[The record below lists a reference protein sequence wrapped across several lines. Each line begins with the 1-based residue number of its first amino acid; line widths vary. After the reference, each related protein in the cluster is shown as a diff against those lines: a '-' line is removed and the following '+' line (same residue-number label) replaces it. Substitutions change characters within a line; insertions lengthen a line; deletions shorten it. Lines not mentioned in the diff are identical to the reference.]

1 MLTVQDNHVITLNY
15 QLKNQEQQLIDSSD
29 RDGPIVYLHGAKD
42 ILPGIEKAVL
52 GLEVGGKAQ
61 VSIPPEEAYGDFDK
75 TKIQE
80 VPRSAFAGMDKVE
93 VGMHVQEET
102 PQGPVVV
109 TVTEVTDEVVTVDA
123 NHPLAG
129 QTLHF
134 DLEVAGVRE
143 ASEEEISHG
152 HVHGPDGHH
161 H

>member
-15 QLKNQEQQLIDSSD
+15 QLKNQEQQVIDSSD

-42 ILPGIEKAVL
+42 ILPGIEQAVL
-52 GLEVGGKAQ
+52 GLEVGGTAQ
-61 VSIPPEEAYGDFDK
+61 VSIPPEEAYGEFDK
-75 TKIQE
+75 TKIQQ
-80 VPRSAFAGMDKVE
+80 VPRSAFGGVDKIE
-93 VGMHVQEET
+93 VGMHVQEDT
-102 PQGPVVV
+102 PQGPVLV
-109 TVTEVTDEVVTVDA
+109 TVTEVTDELVTVDA

-134 DLEVAGVRE
+134 DLEVTGVRE
-143 ASEEEISHG
+143 ASDEEISHG